1 MFLENPTMTLKS
13 LTIGTRGSPLA
24 LWQAEWVRA
33 RLRERY
39 PGSDIS
45 LMKIKTTGDR
55 ILDVPL
61 ARVGGKGLFVKEIE
75 EAMLRGEIDIAVH
88 SMKDVPS
95 DFPSGLGLA
104 CITEREDPRDAL
116 LSRGI
121 RFNEL
126 PRGARIGTS
135 ALRRQAQLRAVR
147 PDLEM
152 VMIRGNVETRI
163 GKMETEKLDAV
174 ILAAAGLKR
183 LGFADR
189 ISEYLPIGISLPA
202 IGQGALGIECRLGDS
217 DVAEM
222 ISFLNDPSTERCVAA
237 ERAFLRRC
245 EGGCQVPIAANAELE
260 GGELRLTAFIGS
272 VDGGKS
278 VKGSVTGPA
287 GRYDALGTELA
298 DRLLADGGREILDEV
313 YKSEG

>member
-39 PGSDIS
+39 PGSEIS

-152 VMIRGNVETRI
+152 VMIRGNVETRL

-217 DVAEM
+217 TIKEM

-260 GGELRLTAFIGS
+260 GDELRLTAFIGS

-278 VKGSVTGPA
+278 VKGSITGPA
-287 GRYDALGTELA
+287 ERFDALGTELA

-313 YKSEG
+313 YSHEG

>member
-1 MFLENPTMTLKS
+1 
-13 LTIGTRGSPLA
+13 LA

-39 PGSDIS
+39 PGSEIS

-61 ARVGGKGLFVKEIE
+61 AQVGGKGLFVKEIE

-95 DFPSGLGLA
+95 DFPAGLGLA

-163 GKMETEKLDAV
+163 GKMETEQLDAV

-183 LGFADR
+183 LGFAGR
-189 ISEYLPIGISLPA
+189 VTEYLPIGISLPA

-222 ISFLNDPSTERCVAA
+222 IHFLNDPATECCVAA

-245 EGGCQVPIAANAELE
+245 QGGCQVPLAAYGELD
-260 GGELRLTAFIGS
+260 GDELRLSAFIGS

-278 VKGSVTGPA
+278 VRGNVTGPA
-287 GRYDALGTELA
+287 GRFDALGTELA

-313 YKSEG
+313 YSREG